1 MQIDRKDDWISGA
14 AAPLP
19 ESTLREVAEVLLERL
34 RSGEEHALAALFE
47 LYHDRFVRLVEF
59 RLDHKLRTRVDPT
72 DVLQEAYID
81 ASKRLDHFFSRESSS
96 ISVWL
101 RLIVLQRLQL
111 MVRHH
116 LLTDKR
122 DARREVSIGKAAG
135 SNEFNDLAHLLAD
148 SITSPSTALQ
158 RSESVVLVERMLGS
172 LSATDREVLMLRHF
186 EQIPNDEVAEIL
198 GISVKAASNR
208 YVRALSKLKD
218 LLKTFERM
226 GHIQIGK

>member
-1 MQIDRKDDWISGA
+1 MQANGKDDWTSGTT
-14 AAPLP
+14 APL
-19 ESTLREVAEVLLERL
+19 SDTTLREVAEVLVEKL
-34 RSGEEHALAALFE
+34 RRGDDHALAALFE

-59 RLDHKLRTRVDPT
+59 RLNHKLRTRLDSS
-72 DVLQEAYID
+72 DILQEAYID
-81 ASKRLDHFFSRESSS
+81 ASKRLDHFFSRESAS

-122 DARREVSIGKAAG
+122 DARREVSIGRAAG
-135 SNEFNDLAHLLAD
+135 SNEFNDIAHLLAD
-148 SITSPSTALQ
+148 SLTSPSTALQ
-158 RSESVVLVERMLGS
+158 RSESVTLVEQMLET
-172 LSATDREVLMLRHF
+172 LSATDREVLLLRHF
-186 EQIPNDEVAEIL
+186 EQVPNDEVAEIL

-218 LLKTFERM
+218 LLKTFERR
-226 GHIQIGK
+226 GHLQIGK